1 MSQNFETKLARLWA
15 LKLRFN
21 EIKARLVMVI
31 STKLA
36 PHGSDQINRRKDKSR
51 SARVTCPTK
60 ETDTNLTK
68 TLKIQT
74 LKQKIAAARRDLN
87 AIWDAQGC
95 TNALVLSAAAKLDEL
110 CNEYQRIC
118 LSESAS
124 RGSAPIPKPMAIP
137 KELRKKLQ
145 ARSE

>member
-1 MSQNFETKLARLWA
+1 MSQNFETILARLWE
-15 LKLRFN
+15 LKLHFN
-21 EIKARLVMVI
+21 GIKARFATAI

-36 PHGSDQINRRKDKSR
+36 GHGSQINRRKDKSR
-51 SARVTCPTK
+51 SAMATCPTE
-60 ETDTNLTK
+60 ETALNLSK
-68 TLKIQT
+68 TIKIQT

-110 CNEYQRIC
+110 CNEYQRLY

-137 KELRKKLQ
+137 KELREKLQ
-145 ARSE
+145 TRSE